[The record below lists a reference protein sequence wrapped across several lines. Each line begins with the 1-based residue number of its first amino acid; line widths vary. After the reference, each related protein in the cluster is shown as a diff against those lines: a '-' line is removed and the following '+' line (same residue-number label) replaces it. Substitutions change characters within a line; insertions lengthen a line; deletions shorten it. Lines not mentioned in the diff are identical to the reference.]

1 MALLSK
7 YRSKVRLGFP
17 LSRPIW
23 PTEVP
28 RSIPKSKLGANFK
41 TEWSR
46 RPPARLARALIT
58 DFVTKPAIAVLA
70 SPTVTG
76 VDRISHLDSPVI
88 FAANHASHLDTP
100 LLLASLPEHFR
111 HKTAVGA
118 GADYF
123 FDKTWKA
130 YLWSFLLAAIP
141 IERTKV
147 SRRSNELALAVIAEG
162 WNLVIFPEGGRT
174 PDGFAREFK
183 GGVAQ
188 LAVKTNT
195 TVVPVYIG
203 GTYEI
208 YGKNSSR
215 IRPGKTAVNF
225 GHPLSPQGKE
235 ARGFVREIQVAV
247 EHLADEVH
255 SDYWSAQKRRGAG
268 DTPSLE
274 SPKVNSWIADWNR
287 PRIKS
292 ALPHSKGRWPRLPV
306 LNKPFR

>member
-1 MALLSK
+1 MAG
-7 YRSKVRLGFP
+7 RSKFTLRGRMPFP
-17 LSRPIW
+17 VSRPTW
-23 PTEVP
+23 PADVP
-28 RSIPKSKLGANFK
+28 RSIPKSKLGANFR

-46 RPPARLARALIT
+46 TLIARIARAIIT
-58 DFVTKPAIAVLA
+58 ELVTKPGVKIVA

-76 VDRISHLDSPVI
+76 VDRIAHLRSPVI

-100 LLLASLPEHFR
+100 LLLTSLPERFR

-123 FDKTWKA
+123 FDKAWKA

-141 IERTKV
+141 IERHKV
-147 SRRSNELALAVIAEG
+147 SRRSSDLALSVIKDG
-162 WNLVIFPEGGRT
+162 WNLVLFPEGGRT

-188 LAVKTNT
+188 LALKTDT
-195 TVVPVYIG
+195 VVVPVYIG

-215 IRPGKTAVNF
+215 MRPGVSAVNF
-225 GHPLSPQGKE
+225 GHPLSPSGKD
-235 ARGFVREIQVAV
+235 AREFVREIQAAV

-255 SDYWSAQKRRGAG
+255 SDYWSAQKRRGLG
-268 DTPSLE
+268 STPSLQN
-274 SPKVNSWIADWNR
+274 PQPQSWIADWKR
-287 PRIKS
+287 PRVADQQSETKR
-292 ALPHSKGRWPRLPV
+292 RWPRLPII
-306 LNKPFR
+306 NKPI